1 MDLRG
6 KVVLI
11 TGAARGIGAELARNV
26 HRRGARPV
34 LIGLEPEKLQALS
47 AELGQ
52 APFFECD
59 VTSWDDLDRAVAS
72 TVEAT
77 GGIDVVVANAG
88 INHVGTV
95 ETIDRDAFE
104 RVIEVDLLGVWRTI
118 RAALPYVIEAKGYVL
133 CIGSIYSA
141 MHGPAVA
148 AYTASKSGVEA
159 FADALRV
166 ETKPKGVDVGVAYF
180 SFLDTDL
187 VRGALENPAVKLI
200 RERTPWPLSQTS
212 RVEPAVEAAVRGI
225 EKRSRAI
232 AYPRWAYVLLG
243 ARGVIQPLFE
253 PFMARNAEEPVRMLN
268 EEPGEGK
275 SALGS
280 RRPPL

>member
-1 MDLRG
+1 
-6 KVVLI
+6 
-11 TGAARGIGAELARNV
+11 
-26 HRRGARPV
+26 
-34 LIGLEPEKLQALS
+34 
-47 AELGQ
+47 
-52 APFFECD
+52 
-59 VTSWDDLDRAVAS
+59 
-72 TVEAT
+72 
-77 GGIDVVVANAG
+77 
-88 INHVGTV
+88 
-95 ETIDRDAFE
+95 
-104 RVIEVDLLGVWRTI
+104 
-118 RAALPYVIEAKGYVL
+118 
-133 CIGSIYSA
+133 
-141 MHGPAVA
+141 
-148 AYTASKSGVEA
+148 
-159 FADALRV
+159 V

>member
-1 MDLRG
+1 VDLNG
-6 KVVLI
+6 KVVMI
-11 TGAARGIGAELARNV
+11 TGPARGIGRELARRL
-26 HRRGARPV
+26 HARGARPV
-34 LIGLEPEKLQALS
+34 LVGLEPDRLRSLS
-47 AELGQ
+47 AELGE
-52 APFFECD
+52 APWFECD

-72 TVEAT
+72 TIDAV
-77 GGIDVVVANAG
+77 GRIDVVVANAG

-104 RVIEVDLLGVWRTI
+104 RVVEVDLLGVWRTV
-118 RAALPYVIEAKGYVL
+118 RAALPHVIESRGYVL

-148 AYTASKSGVEA
+148 AYTTSKAGVEA

-166 ETKPKGVDVGVAYF
+166 EVKPRGVDVGVAYF

-187 VRGALENPAVKLI
+187 VRGSLENPAVRMI
-200 RERTPWPLSQTS
+200 RERTPWPLNQTS
-212 RVEPAVEAAVRGI
+212 GLEPAVEAAVRGI

-268 EEPGEGK
+268 EQR
-275 SALGS
+275 S

>member
-1 MDLRG
+1 MELSG

-11 TGAARGIGAELARNV
+11 TGAARGIGAELARNL
-26 HRRGARPV
+26 HRRGARV
-34 LIGLEPEKLQALS
+34 ALLGLEPDRLEALA
-47 AELGQ
+47 AELGG
-52 APFFECD
+52 APWFEAD
-59 VTSWDDLDRAVAS
+59 VTSWDALDAAVAGA
-72 TVEAT
+72 VERL
-77 GGIDVVVANAG
+77 GGIDVFVANAG

-95 ETIDRDAFE
+95 ETIDREAFE
-104 RVIEVDLLGVWRTI
+104 RVIDVDLLGAWRSV
-118 RAALPYVIEAKGYVL
+118 RAALPHVIERRGYVL

-141 MHGPAVA
+141 MHGPGVA

-187 VRGALENPAVKLI
+187 VRGALENPAMKLI
-200 RERTPWPLSQTS
+200 RERTPWPLSRTS

-232 AYPRWAYVLLG
+232 AYPRWGYVLLG
-243 ARGVIQPLFE
+243 ARGVLQPLFE
-253 PFMARNAEEPVRMLN
+253 PFMAR
-268 EEPGEGK
+268 
-275 SALGS
+275 SA
-280 RRPPL
+280 

>member
-1 MDLRG
+1 
-6 KVVLI
+6 
-11 TGAARGIGAELARNV
+11 
-26 HRRGARPV
+26 
-34 LIGLEPEKLQALS
+34 
-47 AELGQ
+47 
-52 APFFECD
+52 
-59 VTSWDDLDRAVAS
+59 
-72 TVEAT
+72 
-77 GGIDVVVANAG
+77 
-88 INHVGTV
+88 VGTI

-118 RAALPYVIEAKGYVL
+118 RAALPHVIEAKGYVL

>member
-1 MDLRG
+1 VDLNG
-6 KVVLI
+6 KVVMI
-11 TGAARGIGAELARNV
+11 TGPARGIGRELARRL
-26 HRRGARPV
+26 HARGARPV
-34 LIGLEPEKLQALS
+34 LVGLEPDRLEALS
-47 AELGQ
+47 AELGG

-72 TVEAT
+72 TLETT
-77 GGIDVVVANAG
+77 GRIDVVVANAG

-104 RVIEVDLLGVWRTI
+104 RVIEVDLLGVWRTV
-118 RAALPYVIEAKGYVL
+118 RAALPHVIESRGYVL

-148 AYTASKSGVEA
+148 AYTTSKSGVEA

-166 ETKPKGVDVGVAYF
+166 EVKPRGVDVGVAYF

-187 VRGALENPAVKLI
+187 VRGALENPAVKMI
-200 RERTPWPLSQTS
+200 RERTPWPLNQTS
-212 RVEPAVEAAVRGI
+212 GVEPAVEAAVRGI

-243 ARGVIQPLFE
+243 ARGLIQPLFE

-268 EEPGEGK
+268 DE
-275 SALGS
+275 GS

>member
-1 MDLRG
+1 MELSG

-26 HRRGARPV
+26 YRRGARPV
-34 LIGLEPEKLQALS
+34 LVGLEPERLEQLS
-47 AELGQ
+47 RELGG

-59 VTSWDDLDRAVAS
+59 VTSWDDLDGAVAG
-72 TVEAT
+72 TVERC

-88 INHVGTV
+88 VNHVGTV
-95 ETIDRDAFE
+95 ETIDREAFE
-104 RVIEVDLLGVWRTI
+104 RVVEVDLLGVWRTV
-118 RAALPYVIEAKGYVL
+118 RAALPHVVDRRGYVL

-148 AYTASKSGVEA
+148 AYTTSKSGVEA

-166 ETKPKGVDVGVAYF
+166 EIKPKGVDVGVAYF
-180 SFLDTDL
+180 SFVDTDL
-187 VRGALENPAVKLI
+187 VRGALENPAVKMI
-200 RERTPWPLSQTS
+200 RERTPWPLGKTS
-212 RVEPAVEAAVRGI
+212 KVEPAVEAAVRGI
-225 EKRSRAI
+225 ERRSRAI

-243 ARGVIQPLFE
+243 ARGLIQPVFE

-268 EEPGEGK
+268 ED
-275 SALGS
+275 GS